1 MFLTIIQIIQIIHLI
16 KSWEIETKL
25 SSLYTEKLKILT
37 LLPDLHFL
45 SKLAYK
51 NMNI

>member
-1 MFLTIIQIIQIIHLI
+1 MGDY
-16 KSWEIETKL
+16 ETKL